1 MTPHI
6 TIIADDL
13 TGAGDTAV
21 QFCQA
26 GWTTELG
33 LCTTHSPS
41 RGDGAEVVAIST
53 DSRAR
58 GEADAAEHI
67 RCTTEDLVNTGTRRL
82 YKKIDSTLRGPLRAE
97 IVALLDAL
105 GPDAMAVVCPAFPAM
120 SRSLVNGTLLVHGQ
134 PVAETAAA
142 HDPVTPVPHSHLP
155 TLLDAPLIRL
165 DPGSDPPS
173 WARQARAAGRIVVVD
188 AVEDSDLERVAR
200 LVTELGERAVP
211 VGSAGLA
218 GPLARRWRSPAGT
231 TLVVVTTSHETT
243 RAQADA
249 LSAHGT
255 PRHQPSSRELLDG
268 GAWSAFTATVL
279 ADAARQPRTLLLSAP
294 ERDEGEL
301 PPELVTERLADLAVR
316 VALESGITGLVV
328 TGGDGARAVLGGLGC
343 TGVRLHGQVAAGV
356 PLSTVIGGPVAGLPV
371 ATKAGGF
378 GEPDVLITAAE
389 AVERTRSSG

>member
-1 MTPHI
+1 MTPQL

-13 TGAGDTAV
+13 TGAGDAAV

-33 LCTTHSPS
+33 LRATHPCC
-41 RGDGAEVVAIST
+41 GDGAEVVAIST

-58 GEADAAEHI
+58 PEAEAAARI
-67 RCTTEDLVNTGTRRL
+67 RSTTEEVVNTGARRL

-97 IVALLDAL
+97 IAALLDAL

-120 SRSLVNGTLLVHGQ
+120 GRTLVNGTLLVHGQ

-165 DPGSDPPS
+165 DPDGDPAG
-173 WARQARAAGRIVVVD
+173 WARQARAVGRIVVVD
-188 AVEDSDLERVAR
+188 AAEDSDLERVAR

-231 TLVVVTTSHETT
+231 ALVVVTTSHEAT
-243 RAQADA
+243 RAQADV
-249 LSAHGT
+249 LSARGA

-268 GAWSAFTATVL
+268 SAWSAFTAAVL
-279 ADAARQPRTLLLSAP
+279 AGAARQPRTLLLSAP
-294 ERDEGEL
+294 ERDEDEL

-316 VALESGITGLVV
+316 VVTTSDITGLVL

-343 TGVRLHGQVAAGV
+343 TGIRLHGQVVAGV
-356 PLSTVIGGPVAGLPV
+356 PLGTVIGGPVAGLPV

-378 GEPDVLITAAE
+378 GEPDVLIAAAE
-389 AVERTRSSG
+389 AVERTRSSR